1 MELRQLV
8 YLDAVVRYGGFTRA
22 AKRLHVAQPAVS
34 AQVKRL
40 EAELGVVLLH
50 RTTRRL
56 ALTPAGELFLD
67 RARRALAQLDA
78 ARGEIAQVSSVL
90 NGTVRMGATQVLG
103 TLDLPAVLARFRRR
117 YAGVRIELRTGLLAE
132 LVAQVDAGALD
143 IVIGPAHPELT
154 PKYGVALLA
163 EETLV
168 LAVPPSH
175 RLAGADR
182 GVRLTEVRDDPFI
195 CLPPGSGLHAILM
208 AATSDEG
215 FEPQVD
221 FQTHGPASIRE
232 LVAAGLGVA
241 LLAGSVARGPG
252 PPLETLALERP
263 ISHPPIAVITPA
275 DRSPSAAASEF
286 VTCLRSVAD
295 AEG

>member
-8 YLDAVVRYGGFTRA
+8 YLDAVVRHGGFTRA
-22 AKRLHVAQPAVS
+22 AQRLHVAQPAVS

-78 ARGEIAQVSSVL
+78 ARVEIAQMSSVL
-90 NGTVRMGATQVLG
+90 RGTVRLGATQVLG
-103 TLDLPAVLARFRRR
+103 TLDLPDVLARFRSR
-117 YAGVRIELRTGLLAE
+117 YVGVRIELRTGLLAE
-132 LVAQVDAGALD
+132 LVPQLDVGALD
-143 IVIGPAHPELT
+143 VVIGPAHPELS
-154 PKYGVALLA
+154 PKHGVVVLA
-163 EETLV
+163 EETLL

-175 RLAGADR
+175 RLAGVDR
-182 GVRLTEVRDDPFI
+182 AVRLREVRDDPFI

-208 AATSDEG
+208 QATAAER
-215 FEPQVD
+215 FEPRVD

-241 LLAGSVARGPG
+241 LLAGSVARARGP
-252 PPLETLALERP
+252 LVETLTLDPPVA
-263 ISHPPIAVITPA
+263 HPPIAVITPA

-286 VTCLRSVAD
+286 VACLRSVAD
-295 AEG
+295 ADR